1 MISVLKLVVVGIIG
15 LLVMLWVAGQLGLLR
30 GQPAAALGVRDGR
43 LAPPS
48 ATPNSVSS
56 QASLYPEHP
65 QHAYASIAPLA
76 YTGDAQ
82 AAMRRL
88 STLLE
93 AIPGCVLVTR
103 EPGYLYAQCSTR
115 WLKFTDDL
123 EFALDAAAGVIHL
136 RSASRLGAS
145 DFGVNRS
152 RIQGLRARFEQ
163 ADNTTSTLE
172 KQ

>member
-1 MISVLKLVVVGIIG
+1 MITVLKLVVVLIIG

-30 GQPAAALGVRDGR
+30 GQPPAALGVRDGR

-48 ATPNSVSS
+48 NTPNSVSS
-56 QASLYPEHP
+56 QASLYPGHP
-65 QHAYASIAPLA
+65 QQAYASIAPLA
-76 YTGDAQ
+76 YPGDAQ

-88 STLLE
+88 ATLLE
-93 AIPGCVLVTR
+93 ATPGCVLVTR
-103 EPGYLYAQCSTR
+103 ESGYLYAQCSTPR
-115 WLKFTDDL
+115 LKFTDDL

-136 RSASRLGAS
+136 RSASRLGAR

-152 RIQGLRARFEQ
+152 RMQGLRARFEQ
-163 ADNTTSTLE
+163 ADPASTLQ

>member
-1 MISVLKLVVVGIIG
+1 MISVLKLALVGVIG

-30 GQPAAALGVRDGR
+30 GQPAAALGLREGR

-48 ATPNSVSS
+48 TTPNSVSS
-56 QASLYPEHP
+56 QASLYPDHP
-65 QHAYASIAPLA
+65 QRAYASIAPLA
-76 YTGDAQ
+76 YTGDTQ
-82 AAMRRL
+82 AALRRL

-93 AIPGCVLVTR
+93 ATPGCVLVTR

-123 EFALDAAAGVIHL
+123 EFALDAAASVIHL
-136 RSASRLGAS
+136 RSASRLGAK

-163 ADNTTSTLE
+163 ADGTAGSLE

>member
-1 MISVLKLVVVGIIG
+1 MISVLKLVVVLIIG
-15 LLVMLWVAGQLGLLR
+15 LLVMLWLAGQLGLLR
-30 GQPAAALGVRDGR
+30 GQPAAALGLRDGR

-48 ATPNSVSS
+48 KTPNSVSS

-76 YTGDAQ
+76 YTGDGQ

-88 STLLE
+88 GTLLE
-93 AIPGCVLVTR
+93 TCPGCELVTR

-136 RSASRLGAS
+136 RSASRLGAG

-163 ADNTTSTLE
+163 TDKPTSTLQ